1 MCSERAWFILKCL
14 LQRRGQALVEFI
26 IVFPFLIFFLVFSFY
41 AFLTF
46 CDYLALQQMTREA
59 LRQASIETGLSQE
72 ITQATVDASGFLL
85 AYERGTVSIS
95 ARVNDTA
102 TSPIGPGNG
111 TVKNFYETS
120 YRVSVTIDKKEEIP
134 NVLGFMGFLG
144 EDESDGET
152 ALQFPPRQ
160 LSYTLDMRPEQ

>member
-1 MCSERAWFILKCL
+1 M
-14 LQRRGQALVEFI
+14 VEFI

-72 ITQATVDASGFLL
+72 ATQSTVDTSGFLM
-85 AYERGTVSIS
+85 AYSRGAVNIQ

-102 TSPIGPGNG
+102 ASPIGPGSSE
-111 TVKNFYETS
+111 VKQFYETS
-120 YRVSVTIDKKEEIP
+120 YRVSVTIDRKEEIP
-134 NVLGFMGFLG
+134 NVLGFMGIMSSDEDG
-144 EDESDGET
+144 EDT
-152 ALQFPPRQ
+152 LQFPPRQ
-160 LSYTLDMRPEQ
+160 MSYTLDMRPEQ